1 MTQGVFEV
9 EAALKK
15 KLGIYIADLI
25 SDGIF
30 YEELSKK
37 APDECQR
44 RLLREF
50 ARDEMG
56 HRDNFRRI
64 YCEYFG
70 EPLRELAVLPDV
82 GGEYEELV
90 REKMLCESR
99 KFRKYGEQY
108 ILTDDEKIKDALYN
122 LKSDKGSHAL
132 RLLEILSR

>member
-1 MTQGVFEV
+1 MED
-9 EAALKK
+9 ALKK
-15 KLGIYIADLI
+15 SLCMYIADLI

-64 YCEYFG
+64 YYEYFG
-70 EPLRELAVLPDV
+70 EPLRELAALPDV

-99 KFRKYGEQY
+99 KFRSLTEQY
-108 ILTDDEKIKDALYN
+108 KLTYDEKIKDALYK
-122 LKSDKGSHAL
+122 LKSDKGAHTL
-132 RLLEILSR
+132 GLLEMLSRL